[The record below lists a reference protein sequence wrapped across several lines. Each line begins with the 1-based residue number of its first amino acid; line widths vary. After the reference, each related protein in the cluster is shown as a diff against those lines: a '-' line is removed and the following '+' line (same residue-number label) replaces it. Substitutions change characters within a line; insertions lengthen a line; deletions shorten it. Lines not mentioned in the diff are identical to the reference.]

1 MGTETAWP
9 AVEYVES
16 TWHVD
21 DPAASRRQRALNRG
35 GFRFAIPAIIGDL
48 VARVDPELADEAD
61 RVCADIR
68 AFDADSASW
77 GVPFASVLLRTESAS
92 SSQIENLTAGARAIA
107 LASLGGKAGANAVMI
122 AANTD
127 AMRAAVELADR
138 ISPNTIRAMHERLNG
153 GDDPAN
159 AGRFRDQ
166 TVWIGGRSPVTAT
179 FVAPPHGQVAA
190 SIDDL
195 CRFARR
201 TDLQPMVQA
210 AIAHAQFETIHP
222 FTDGNGRTGRALVSS
237 ILRHRGVSPGLTVPL
252 SSGLLADTGEY
263 FAALTAYRDGDL
275 EPIVEA
281 FVGAGRRAIANAT
294 ILRSEIE
301 DLRDRILATA
311 ERRTANLRKVADLCS
326 AEPALTAEMLVD
338 LGVPVASVYRILD
351 RLTDRGLVRVEK
363 PIGGVRVW
371 TVPDLLSALDRF
383 AERAGRRT
391 FHAG

>member
-1 MGTETAWP
+1 MSLVRAWP
-9 AVEYVES
+9 GVGYLES
-16 TWHVD
+16 SWHVD

-35 GFRFAIPAIIGDL
+35 SFRFAVPAVIADL
-48 VARVDPELADEAD
+48 EPAVDPTLVVEADE
-61 RVCADIR
+61 VCAEMR
-68 AFDADSASW
+68 AFDADSVSW

-107 LASLGGKAGANAVMI
+107 LASLGARAGANAVMI

-166 TVWIGGRSPVTAT
+166 TVWIGGRSPVTAS
-179 FVAPPHGQVAA
+179 FVAPPHEQVEAA
-190 SIDDL
+190 IDDL
-195 CRFARR
+195 CRFSRR
-201 TDLQPMVQA
+201 TDLQAMVQA

-237 ILRHRGVSPGLTVPL
+237 ILRHRGVSSRMTVPI

-263 FAALTAYRDGDL
+263 FAAMTAYRGGDIG
-275 EPIVEA
+275 PIVES
-281 FVGAGRRAIANAT
+281 FVEAGRRAIVNAS
-294 ILRSEIE
+294 ILRSDVE
-301 DLRDRILATA
+301 DLRGRILATA
-311 ERRTANLRKVADLCS
+311 ERRTANLVKVADFCS
-326 AEPALTAEMLVD
+326 AEPALTADMVAE
-338 LGVPVASVYRILD
+338 LGVPTASVYRILD
-351 RLTDRGLVRVEK
+351 RLAERGLIRVEK
-363 PIGGVRVW
+363 PIGGVKAW
-371 TVPDLLSALDRF
+371 TVPDLLAALDRF

-391 FHAG
+391 FRDA

>member
-1 MGTETAWP
+1 MRIESVWP

-16 TWHVD
+16 TWHAD

-35 GFRFAIPAIIGDL
+35 GFRFAIPAVIGDL
-48 VARVDPELADEAD
+48 VPQVDPGLADEAD
-61 RVCADIR
+61 RVCSDIR

-138 ISPNTIRAMHERLNG
+138 ISPNTIRAVHERLNG

-179 FVAPPHGQVAA
+179 FVAPPHGQVEAA
-190 SIDDL
+190 IDDL

-237 ILRHRGVSPGLTVPL
+237 ILRHRGVSPRMTVPL

-281 FVGAGRRAIANAT
+281 FVEAGRRAIANAN
-294 ILRSEIE
+294 ILRSDIE
-301 DLRDRILATA
+301 DLRGRILATA

-326 AEPALTAEMLVD
+326 AEPAITATMVAD
-338 LGVPVASVYRILD
+338 LGVTVASVYRILE

>member
-1 MGTETAWP
+1 MENGDAWP
-9 AVEYVES
+9 GVGYIEA
-16 TWHVD
+16 TWHAD

-35 GFRFAIPAIIGDL
+35 TFRFALPAVIGDL
-48 VARVDPELADEAD
+48 EPRVDPALAGEAD
-61 RVCADIR
+61 QVCADIR
-68 AFDADSASW
+68 AFDAESASW

-107 LASLGGKAGANAVMI
+107 LASLGGRTGANAVMI

-127 AMRAAVELADR
+127 AMRAAIELADR

-166 TVWIGGRSPVTAT
+166 SVWVGGRSPVTAT
-179 FVAPPHGQVAA
+179 FVAPPHHQVESA
-190 SIDDL
+190 IDDL
-195 CRFARR
+195 CEFARR

-210 AIAHAQFETIHP
+210 AVAHAQFETIHP

-237 ILRHRGVSPGLTVPL
+237 ILRHRGVSPRMTVPI

-263 FAALTAYRDGDL
+263 FAALTAYRRGDL
-275 EPIVEA
+275 VPIVEA
-281 FVGAGRRAIANAT
+281 FVEASRRAMENAN
-294 ILRSEIE
+294 ILRSDIN

-311 ERRTANLRKVADLCS
+311 DRRTANLMKVADLCS
-326 AEPALTAEMLVD
+326 AEPALTAEMVAD
-338 LGVPVASVYRILD
+338 LGVPVPSVYRILD
-351 RLTDRGLVRVEK
+351 RLAATGVLRVEK

-371 TVPDLLSALDRF
+371 TVPGLLSALDRF

-391 FHAG
+391 FSSG